1 MATDTA
7 IYTVLN
13 LNISMKSMDIKTYDI
28 LVKNIQKNVQEPIL
42 DNADMNGRNKVLTN
56 QDTQNGYKDEA
67 KKTVITVLKTV
78 LNSSLCY
85 NIIFIVKAETMN
97 VDNVNT
103 KVVDIDIII
112 NPQDALYTEEGIV
125 LIKTVVLL
133 FIPFDIIQVDIID
146 LNDYSNTDII
156 IHKIMT
162 FHTVVL

>member
-1 MATDTA
+1 
-7 IYTVLN
+7 
-13 LNISMKSMDIKTYDI
+13 
-28 LVKNIQKNVQEPIL
+28 
-42 DNADMNGRNKVLTN
+42 
-56 QDTQNGYKDEA
+56 
-67 KKTVITVLKTV
+67 
-78 LNSSLCY
+78 
-85 NIIFIVKAETMN
+85 MN